1 MPTDANTRPSLTI
14 AQMDD
19 LVDRHFRAEE
29 TGDLQAIA
37 AGFTVDAEHDVA
49 GRPGG
54 VLHGGEQI
62 AAFYEGLLAEL
73 QIERFA
79 TLRRWYGNDHVVDE
93 STLHGRAIGQPFG
106 LAGNDRHVQIR
117 LLHVF
122 DFADGLISRE
132 SAWLDLAALQQ
143 QLTD

>member
-29 TGDLQAIA
+29 TGDLDAIA
-37 AGFTVDAEHDVA
+37 AGFTQDAEHDVA

-54 VLHGGEQI
+54 VLRGGEQI
-62 AAFYEGLLAEL
+62 RAFYEALLADLE
-73 QIERFA
+73 IARFERV
-79 TLRRWYGNDHVVDE
+79 RRWYGENHLVDE
-93 STLHGRAIGQPFG
+93 SILHAIARGRPFALEG
-106 LAGNDRHVQIR
+106 RDRRVHVRI
-117 LLHVF
+117 LHVF
-122 DFADGLISRE
+122 DIAEGRIQRE

-143 QLTD
+143 QLAR